1 MGCRE
6 VSFRITTHAD
16 GPITTIS
23 VEGRLSVK
31 AVPEMRREFQRA
43 GRPVRLDLSGLT
55 SADADGVRE
64 LLELSARGAKVCG
77 ASAYIRQL
85 LDEATG

>member
-1 MGCRE
+1 M
-6 VSFRITTHAD
+6 SFRITTNAD
-16 GPITTIS
+16 GPVTTIL
-23 VEGRLSVK
+23 VEGRLSVES
-31 AVPEMRREFQRA
+31 VPDLRREFQFV
-43 GRPVRLDLSGLT
+43 GGSVRLDLSGLI

-85 LDEATG
+85 LDEASE

>member
-1 MGCRE
+1 
-6 VSFRITTHAD
+6 
-16 GPITTIS
+16 
-23 VEGRLSVK
+23 VEGRLTVK
-31 AVPEMRREFQRA
+31 AVPELRREFQRA
-43 GRPVRLDLSGLT
+43 GRSVRLDLSGLT

-64 LLELSARGAKVCG
+64 LLELSARAAKVCG